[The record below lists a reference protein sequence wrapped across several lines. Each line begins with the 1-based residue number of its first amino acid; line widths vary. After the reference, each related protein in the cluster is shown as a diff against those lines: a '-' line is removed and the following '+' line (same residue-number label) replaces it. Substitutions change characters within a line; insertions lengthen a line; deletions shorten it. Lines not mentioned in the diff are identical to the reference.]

1 MDYYSCHSCNTVE
14 IVAVHGKPTSIG
26 GYEKVCEICAIQI
39 ECELDDGTLNNHQQ
53 LVTTNQKQHTCMLKL
68 NGVTQ

>member
-53 LVTTNQKQHTCMLKL
+53 LVTTVVTP
-68 NGVTQ
+68 NGATQ